1 MNFTTL
7 KIKST
12 KAISTITR
20 SKTLLQNQNP
30 SDEDTITSI
39 NLPDD
44 NRVDLV
50 DLTYVLTFIG
60 TFMDEKLLEI
70 ENKLRKFEMVDK
82 ILSRL

>member
-7 KIKST
+7 KVKST
-12 KAISTITR
+12 KAISTISR
-20 SKTLLQNQNP
+20 SKTLLQNPNE
-30 SDEDTITSI
+30 SDEETVTSI
-39 NLPDD
+39 NLADQKK
-44 NRVDLV
+44 VKLV

-82 ILSRL
+82 VLSRL